1 MNYKE
6 FLGDPNNDS
15 GLYSATVGIQ
25 DADGLN
31 ALQILGDT
39 GAGNQNDIHDQH
51 GFVISK
57 VLHG

>member
-1 MNYKE
+1 MNYNE

-25 DADGLN
+25 DSEGLN

-39 GAGNQNDIHDQH
+39 GAGNQNNIHNQH

-57 VLHG
+57 GP